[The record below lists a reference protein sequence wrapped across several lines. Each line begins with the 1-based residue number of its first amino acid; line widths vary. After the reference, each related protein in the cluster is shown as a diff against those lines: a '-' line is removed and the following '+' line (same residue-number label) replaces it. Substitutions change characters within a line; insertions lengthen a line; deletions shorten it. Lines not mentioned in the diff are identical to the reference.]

1 MVILALDLYCS
12 LCEPRLIMSV
22 AAGAFSGGARRG
34 GGGGGG
40 QSGGDD
46 RRLFSKSKDKEGAG
60 SNQGRDGSGPTS
72 ITASL
77 MFHAMAHMSPSG
89 GGSANNDAKDGGDPQ
104 IYLDNDKAYHHHHHD
119 MAYDYDG

>member
-1 MVILALDLYCS
+1 
-12 LCEPRLIMSV
+12 MSF

-89 GGSANNDAKDGGDPQ
+89 GGGSANNDAKDGGDPQ

-119 MAYDYDG
+119 IAYDYDG